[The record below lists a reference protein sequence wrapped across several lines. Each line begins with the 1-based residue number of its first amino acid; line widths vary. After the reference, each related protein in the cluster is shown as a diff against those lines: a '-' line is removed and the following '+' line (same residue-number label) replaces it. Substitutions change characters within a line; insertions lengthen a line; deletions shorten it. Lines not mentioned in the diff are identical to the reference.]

1 LFLKILLGLVS
12 SLNPITHYVLLRLD
26 YPLNVQE
33 FFGQIFPLLTFNLFD
48 TGWLYEMVFGL
59 TRFKDG
65 PYSD

>member
-1 LFLKILLGLVS
+1 MLFKILLGLVS

-33 FFGQIFPLLTFNLFD
+33 FFGQIFPLLTFDLFD

-59 TRFKDG
+59 TRFEDG
-65 PYSD
+65 PYND